1 MKERIVWEQSHWGLL
16 GGELDRS
23 ISKWN
28 AGKELYEVAMR
39 AVKIDRIERYSTVEE
54 FFLAWELATK
64 NLKQQR
70 LGNVILKL
78 RER

>member
-39 AVKIDRIERYSTVEE
+39 AVKIDSNRKMLNSERI
-54 FFLAWELATK
+54 FLS
-64 NLKQQR
+64 
-70 LGNVILKL
+70 LGISHKKS
-78 RER
+78 